1 MFQSNNLKCHFVCA
15 CSFSADSI
23 QWDDFHSFFF
33 LRAGVSSAEHWHL
46 ACSGIFVIHILLLH
60 LFFLLFL
67 LLLCLQLLLP
77 LLLYVRL
84 LFGCRCFR
92 KSHGVVSLFFFK
104 CCHVLRLRFTNA
116 VDGLTPPP
124 LLFNFCIVIENRCD
138 SSDTW
143 H

>member
-1 MFQSNNLKCHFVCA
+1 MPFCLCVFFFCRFYSVGRFSFIFLFTSRCFFGRTLAPCMLGYFCYSHFIA
-15 CSFSADSI
+15 A
-23 QWDDFHSFFF
+23 SFFF
-33 LRAGVSSAEHWHL
+33 
-46 ACSGIFVIHILLLH
+46 
-60 LFFLLFL
+60 FFLLFL